1 MVVFVAV
8 GAMRSSHS
16 PPLDAMLRKTR
27 FVLACPL
34 LVIGIGIVLL
44 GRIVLTRHD
53 RREFDRHYFGT
64 PDKTE

>member
-1 MVVFVAV
+1 MVVFVV
-8 GAMRSSHS
+8 VDAMRNSDS
-16 PPLDAMLRKTR
+16 PALAAMLRKTR

-44 GRIVLTRHD
+44 GRVVLTRHD

-64 PDKTE
+64 NDKPQ